1 MTKTQ
6 YLKRYIVVMGL
17 VGALALPCF
26 GKITKVGTTMGQFLK
41 IGLGARSIGMGGA
54 VVASVN
60 DVSALYW
67 NPAAIAD
74 FQKRKA
80 LASYTDWF
88 LETKI
93 AYTGVVLPMG
103 AIGTFGFSFNSLSM
117 DMMDVRTVE
126 LPEGT
131 GEQFSAGDL
140 AIGISYAKKL
150 TNFFNVGFN
159 AKYIRESIWHCD
171 ATSLAFDF
179 GSLYRT
185 DNNRL
190 VIGASVSNFG
200 GEMQFLGR
208 DLRVYYDQS
217 ISETGDNETIPAYY
231 ETDEWDLPL
240 TFRIGLAVNLPEFP
254 IGDMVAEIDAIHPN
268 DNNEQVNLGVEW
280 NLSKIL
286 FLRTGYQA
294 LFQQNAEQGL
304 TAGVGLRCKMLN
316 SFLNVN
322 YAYADYGR
330 LAAVQQFEMEIEF

>member
-1 MTKTQ
+1 MIKTKKIQ
-6 YLKRYIVVMGL
+6 RYCAVIGL
-17 VGALALPCF
+17 IGLMSLPCF

-41 IGLGARSIGMGGA
+41 IGLGARSTGMGGA
-54 VVASVN
+54 VAASVN
-60 DVSALYW
+60 DASALYW
-67 NPAAIAD
+67 NPAVIAD

-80 LASYTDWF
+80 LASYTNWF
-88 LETKI
+88 LDTEI
-93 AYTGVVLPMG
+93 AYTGVALPLG
-103 AIGTFGFSFNSLSM
+103 NIGTFGFFFNSLSM
-117 DMMDVRTVE
+117 GMMDVRTVA

-131 GEQFSAGDL
+131 GEQFTAGDL

-185 DNNRL
+185 DNSRL
-190 VIGASVSNFG
+190 LIGASVSNFG
-200 GEMQFLGR
+200 SEMQFTGR

-217 ISETGDNETIPAYY
+217 ASETGDNESIPAYY

-240 TFRIGLAVNLPEFP
+240 TFRIGLAVNYPEFP
-254 IGDMVAEIDAIHPN
+254 VGDIVAEIDAIHPN
-268 DNNEQVNLGVEW
+268 DNNEQVNLGIEW
-280 NLSKIL
+280 DLSKIL

-330 LAAVQQFEMEIEF
+330 LAGVQQFEMEIEF